1 MTPRGVLLLLG
12 CGLLLVVAAIWLA
25 SQRHLEHATMAAD
38 LVLPGLERSVT
49 TVTEV
54 DLRRGDGTHT
64 SLKKESSGWM
74 VGERGW
80 PADTGK
86 VRKLLLDL
94 GALNVVEE
102 KTRLPAN
109 YPQLGVEDVS
119 TPKATGTAINV
130 VTPAHSYALI
140 VGHNSSGKSGYVR
153 VAGAAP
159 SLLAAPLLTPD
170 ADPKTWLE
178 HALIDV
184 PATRMQTVEMKPAE
198 GPAYTATRE
207 KKEQTDFAVSPLPKG
222 RQLTN
227 PGAAD
232 SIAGSLG
239 SLSLD
244 DVQKAAAPADAKLAR
259 AMFRTFDG
267 LELDVTG
274 RKDGARSL
282 IVLAARSTA
291 AATADEAQRLNAR
304 LQGWEFEIPDYKY
317 GALFRPLEELL
328 QRLPEKPKPV
338 KAAKKAAATPVTPP
352 LPKTAEPA
360 APH

>member
-1 MTPRGVLLLLG
+1 MTPRSVVVLLG
-12 CGLLLVVAAIWLA
+12 CGVLLVVGAIWIA

-38 LVLPGLERSVT
+38 LVLPGLEKSVA

-64 SLKKESSGWM
+64 SLKKETSGWM
-74 VGERGW
+74 VAERGW

-109 YPQLGVEDVS
+109 YPQLGVEDVN
-119 TPKATGTAINV
+119 TPKAAGTAIEV
-130 VTPAHSYALI
+130 LTPARRYALI

-178 HALIDV
+178 HTLIDV
-184 PATRMQTVEMKPAE
+184 PETRVREVQMQPAE
-198 GPAYTATRE
+198 GPSYTATRE

-222 RQLTN
+222 RQLTG

-232 SIAGSLG
+232 SIASSLG

-244 DVQKAAAPADAKLAR
+244 DVQKAAPPAGARLAH
-259 AMFRTFDG
+259 ALFRTFDG
-267 LELDVTG
+267 LEVAVSG

-282 IVLAARSTA
+282 IALAAHSTA
-291 AATADEAQRLNAR
+291 ETSAEEAQRLNAK
-304 LQGWEFEIPDYKY
+304 LNGWEFEIPDYKY
-317 GALFRPLEELL
+317 STLFRPLEELL
-328 QRLPEKPKPV
+328 QRPPEKPKAV
-338 KAAKKAAATPVTPP
+338 KAAKKTAAGA
-352 LPKTAEPA
+352 PA
-360 APH
+360 APKPAEATAH